1 MIEKS
6 INMSYTRVR
15 RLKALDRRDTMA
27 LTAEDLQVLST
38 LLEKA
43 VEKQIQPVKE
53 HLNKLDERLNQVD
66 ERLNQVDKQLNQVNE
81 RLNQVDERLSAVEEN
96 TQITREAVNS
106 LIEWADNV
114 SVITQ
119 IKFPVPH

>member
-1 MIEKS
+1 
-6 INMSYTRVR
+6 MSYTRVQ

-27 LTAEDLQVLST
+27 LTAEDLQALSA
-38 LLEKA
+38 LLEEA

-53 HLNKLDERLNQVD
+53 HLNKLDEC
-66 ERLNQVDKQLNQVNE
+66 LNQVNE
-81 RLNQVDERLSAVEEN
+81 RLDQVDERLSAVEEN